1 MTPEERLLLET
12 TSRSVLKLK
21 EDILDRVSGMEA
33 VLHALFL
40 AKGRT
45 DIALARLRVLADLLA
60 LKGMPCAYLNSF
72 LAENRVADS
81 EPDLNQEAVPT
92 ANRSFNQLLTRES
105 RGPDRDKLQ

>member
-1 MTPEERLLLET
+1 VTPEERKLLEIT
-12 TSRSVLKLK
+12 ARSVLKLE
-21 EDILDRVSGMEA
+21 EDILDRVNGIEA

-60 LKGMPCAYLNSF
+60 LKGTPSVYLNSF

-81 EPDLNQEAVPT
+81 EPDASSAGGHVSQ
-92 ANRSFNQLLTRES
+92 
-105 RGPDRDKLQ
+105 

>member
-1 MTPEERLLLET
+1 VTPEERQLLEAT
-12 TSRSVLKLK
+12 ARSVLKLK
-21 EDILDRVSGMEA
+21 EDILDRVSGIEA

-60 LKGMPCAYLNSF
+60 MKGTPSVYLSSF

-81 EPDLNQEAVPT
+81 EPDA
-92 ANRSFNQLLTRES
+92 SS
-105 RGPDRDKLQ
+105 GGGRGPA

>member
-1 MTPEERLLLET
+1 VTPEERQLLEIT
-12 TSRSVLKLK
+12 ARSVLKLK
-21 EDILDRVSGMEA
+21 EDILDRVSGIEA

-60 LKGMPCAYLNSF
+60 LKGTPSAYISSF

-81 EPDLNQEAVPT
+81 EPDASSTGVTP
-92 ANRSFNQLLTRES
+92 ANR
-105 RGPDRDKLQ
+105 PP

>member
-1 MTPEERLLLET
+1 MTPEERQLLEAT
-12 TSRSVLKLK
+12 ARSVLRLK
-21 EDILDRVSGMEA
+21 EDILDRVSSMEA

-40 AKGRT
+40 SEGRT
-45 DIALARLRVLADLLA
+45 DIASARLRVLADLLA
-60 LKGMPCAYLNSF
+60 LKGMPSAYLNSF

-81 EPDLNQEAVPT
+81 EPDLNQEAVTT

>member
-1 MTPEERLLLET
+1 MRWRQSSTRRRPRLTIL
-12 TSRSVLKLK
+12 RRDAA
-21 EDILDRVSGMEA
+21 DILDRVNGIEA

-60 LKGMPCAYLNSF
+60 LKGTPSVYLNSF

-81 EPDLNQEAVPT
+81 EPDASSGGGQEQEDR
-92 ANRSFNQLLTRES
+92 NRVLR
-105 RGPDRDKLQ
+105 